1 MQAKVIDTLVTLLTS
16 SCDVQGQSV
25 LPPSDVQVCEA
36 GVVSS
41 CVRSE
46 HHGYLEGR
54 RRRRGD
60 KEKEQGIG
68 SERAG
73 NNKIEPKKR
82 NKLNTILLGQ
92 NALYGRVLTSISEFG
107 HIVPLIGEMSKMS
120 SMNSMASFSK
130 ASRRL

>member
-73 NNKIEPKKR
+73 NNKIEPKKKKEIKYNPAGTKCSVR
-82 NKLNTILLGQ
+82 TRTYLHL
-92 NALYGRVLTSISEFG
+92 RVRPYRATDRRDVEDVVYELHG
-107 HIVPLIGEMSKMS
+107 IVL
-120 SMNSMASFSK
+120 
-130 ASRRL
+130 